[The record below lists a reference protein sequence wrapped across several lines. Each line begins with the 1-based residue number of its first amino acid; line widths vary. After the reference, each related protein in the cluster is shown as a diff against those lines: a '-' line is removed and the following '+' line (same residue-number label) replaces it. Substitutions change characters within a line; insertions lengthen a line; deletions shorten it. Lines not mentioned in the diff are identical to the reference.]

1 MSSGYNCGAKAKTN
15 QQKKEQKQ
23 EFLFVSLS
31 AKLIPIQ
38 LRIVSMSL
46 QLRIGI
52 WNSNSNS
59 FATDWEHVLENYVEE
74 RREFWVK
81 LHEWFTL
88 RGGKEVWKE
97 EASAVAEPWVRESV
111 GRIEVQG
118 IVQRQLQSI
127 SGRGE
132 DEEEEDEDNIPNAGG
147 L

>member
-52 WNSNSNS
+52 WNSNS
-59 FATDWEHVLENYVEE
+59 FATDWEHVLENCVKE

-132 DEEEEDEDNIPNAGG
+132 VEEEEDEDNIPYAGVYN
-147 L
+147 